1 MYLRTLLSAAA
12 ISAVSLAGT
21 PAASQT
27 KVAVTIKP
35 LHSLVSMV
43 TAGVS
48 APALILPDGAS
59 PHAYAL
65 RPSDMRK
72 ISNADLL
79 VRIDPQ
85 FETFLKRA
93 TQSGKTGQEILNALH
108 APGLSLLPIRESGL
122 WEGHDHGDHDGHD
135 KHGDH
140 KKHADHDKHDDHEKH
155 ADHDKHDDHEKH
167 ADHDK
172 HDDHEKHA
180 DHDKHD
186 DHEKHADHDKHDDHE
201 KHAEHDKHHDHKEGE
216 THSETDL
223 HVWLHPENAIAIIR
237 AVAAKLSHMDQGNA
251 ATYQANANGAI
262 NRLETLNQK
271 LKTSLHDAENKK
283 YFVFHDAYQY
293 FETAYGLNAIGSIS
307 LNADRQPGVKR
318 IQELRHKI
326 EDAGDVICVFAEPQ
340 FNDRM
345 VKTLVL
351 GTDAR
356 TGTLDPI
363 GVGIE
368 PGPDAYPAIMNRL
381 AGQIRDCLAPQ

>member
-1 MYLRTLLSAAA
+1 MYLRTLLSAATVSL
-12 ISAVSLAGT
+12 ISLAGT
-21 PAASQT
+21 SAMSQT

-48 APALILPDGAS
+48 TPSLILPDGAS

-72 ISNADLL
+72 ISSADLL

-93 TQSGKTGQEILNALH
+93 TQSGKDGREILNALH

-122 WEGHDHGDHDGHD
+122 WEGHDHDDHDGHG
-135 KHGDH
+135 H
-140 KKHADHDKHDDHEKH
+140 HDDEKHDDHGKH
-155 ADHDKHDDHEKH
+155 E
-167 ADHDK
+167 
-172 HDDHEKHA
+172 
-180 DHDKHD
+180 
-186 DHEKHADHDKHDDHE
+186 DHE
-201 KHAEHDKHHDHKEGE
+201 KHAEHDKHDDHEKHDDHGKHDDHKEGE

-223 HVWLHPENAIAIIR
+223 HVWLHPENGVAIIR
-237 AVAAKLSHMDQGNA
+237 AVAAKLSQMDQGNS
-251 ATYQANANGAI
+251 ATYQANAKAAI
-262 NRLETLNQK
+262 KRLETLNQK

-318 IQELRHKI
+318 IQELRHRI
-326 EDAGDVICVFAEPQ
+326 EDAGDVVCVFAEPQ

-351 GTDAR
+351 GTGAR
-356 TGTLDPI
+356 AGVLDPI
-363 GVGIE
+363 GAGIE
-368 PGPDAYPAIMNRL
+368 AGPDAYPAMLERL